1 MIPIVKNFKATSLSK
16 AFFLNA
22 LVTAAIV
29 VLAIE
34 IRRMFEDEKGMI
46 YGYFNNL
53 YGTKKLS
60 ETQIVTIV
68 FPATFIGAIIV
79 YLVMYVIFH
88 YGGNFLIPNSKKLNW
103 V

>member
-60 ETQIVTIV
+60 
-68 FPATFIGAIIV
+68 
-79 YLVMYVIFH
+79 
-88 YGGNFLIPNSKKLNW
+88 
-103 V
+103 

>member
-1 MIPIVKNFKATSLSK
+1 MELRNFP
-16 AFFLNA
+16 
-22 LVTAAIV
+22 
-29 VLAIE
+29 
-34 IRRMFEDEKGMI
+34 
-46 YGYFNNL
+46 
-53 YGTKKLS
+53 